1 MKKIGYVLL
10 GLIICLLQVRVGF
23 CDELTAAKRNDILK
37 LIEITGSRNM
47 GIQFADNINHRLA
60 QMLKSTNPDM
70 PKRAY
75 EILREETTRL
85 IKSRIDDFINM
96 IVFIYSKYY
105 SDKEIRELIAFYE
118 TRLGKKT
125 IEVMPDIM
133 KESMAAGQAWGKSLA
148 PDLVAN
154 LEKRIKKEG
163 LSPGTQ

>member
-1 MKKIGYVLL
+1 MKRIGYVVL
-10 GLIICLLQVRVGF
+10 GLIICLFQVQAAF
-23 CDELTAAKRNDILK
+23 CDQLTPAKRADILK
-37 LIEITGSRNM
+37 LMEITGSRNM
-47 GIQFADNINHRLA
+47 AIQFADAVNSKIA
-60 QMLKSTNPDM
+60 QMLKAANPDM
-70 PKRAY
+70 PERAF

-85 IKSRIDDFINM
+85 LKGRIDDFINK
-96 IVFIYSKYY
+96 IVPIYSKYY
-105 SDKEIRELIAFYE
+105 THKEIRQLIAFYK

-133 KESMAAGQAWGKSLA
+133 KESMAAGQAWGRSLA